1 MFSNIRHHNL
11 VVVQG
16 FMPGQ
21 EAFNPFQYSTPFRP
35 GGAQES
41 HFPQNI
47 QDPFTRRPV
56 RASQDSNAST
66 LMHTDGGR
74 RSAEDR
80 PSMESIRSGFG
91 SPPSPSAI
99 HAPSGSRGDS
109 LFAFASG
116 GHHFQQQQPQHTF
129 GSMQSSGGPNQGVF
143 QPSGPPPLGSGRGLE
158 TMLEDEDPRVS
169 HVTCSALCVSDMGLA
184 GC

>member
-1 MFSNIRHHNL
+1 
-11 VVVQG
+11 
-16 FMPGQ
+16 MPGQ

-41 HFPQNI
+41 HFPQNV
-47 QDPFTRRPV
+47 QDHLTRRPF

-66 LMHTDGGR
+66 LMHSDGSR
-74 RSAEDR
+74 RSVDDR

-91 SPPSPSAI
+91 SPPSPSAF

-116 GHHFQQQQPQHTF
+116 GHHFQPQPPQHTF

-143 QPSGPPPLGSGRGLE
+143 QPPGPPPLGSGRGLE

-169 HVTCSALCVSDMGLA
+169 HVACSALCVSDTGLT